1 MNFKNPIYD
10 DITYLK
16 GVGPKRAEE
25 LKKYGINFIVDV
37 LHHLPRKYLD
47 RRNIKKINQ
56 CKIGEET
63 VIIGK
68 IISKNIKVIGR
79 RRLFQLTIGDETGEL
94 QCVWF
99 NGLSWIIEKFN
110 INDQIAVYGKIEF
123 FKGMKI
129 THPDFDI
136 LDDNEDNF
144 NTGQIISLYAST
156 SDLKSKGLDSKGFR
170 KIIKNILFNKKYV
183 VEDFLTDEM
192 IAEENLCSLKE
203 ALTKTHFPNDN
214 DEINKSIY
222 RLKYNEHFF
231 IQLLMALKKYH
242 IKKNDGISFPNRGLL
257 LKKIYESLNF
267 TLTNA
272 QIRVLREIR
281 SDLKSNNPMNRLIQG
296 DVGSGKTIVAL
307 LSCLIAIDN
316 SYQSSIIAPTEIL
329 AQQHYNSITNSLI
342 GLNLNVK
349 ILTGSTSKK
358 DRDILFKEL
367 RNGELNILIGT
378 HAILEDKVV
387 FKNLGLAIID
397 EQHKFGVAQRSK
409 LWKKN
414 IIPPHILVM
423 TATPIPRTLAMSVY
437 GDLDISIINELPP
450 GRRPIKTVHRT
461 DKKRLQVF
469 KFLKDEIKKGRQIY
483 IVYPLIEESI
493 KMDYKDLMDGYE
505 SIEREFPKDKYQ
517 ISILHGRMKPDD
529 KVYEMNRFKKGET
542 QIMVS
547 TTVIEVGVNIPNASV
562 MIIESAER
570 FGLSQLHQLRGRV
583 GRSSINSYCIL
594 MTKERISNDAATRI
608 KTMTNTNDGFK
619 IAEVD
624 MNLRGPGNILGTQ
637 QSGLLNFKIADLIKD
652 KEILHLA
659 REDAKILIDKDP
671 QLKHV
676 DNKEIKEEYSRIN
689 KNSILWKHIS

>member
-25 LKKYGINFIVDV
+25 LKKYGINFIIDV

-63 VIIGK
+63 VVIGK

-170 KIIKNILFNKKYV
+170 KIIKNILFNEKYI

-203 ALTKTHFPNDN
+203 ALTKIHFPNDN
-214 DEINKSIY
+214 DEIKKSIY

-231 IQLLMALKKYH
+231 IQLLMALKRYH
-242 IKKNDGISFPNRGLL
+242 IKKNDGISFPKRGQF
-257 LKKIYESLNF
+257 LKNIYESLDF

-281 SDLKSNNPMNRLIQG
+281 ADLKSKNPMNRLIQG
-296 DVGSGKTIVAL
+296 DVGSGKTIVAIL
-307 LSCLIAIDN
+307 TAAIVIAEE
-316 SYQSSIIAPTEIL
+316 YQVALMAPTEIL
-329 AQQHYNSITNSLI
+329 AEQHYSSIKEYCEIVNIDCEIITSNTPKKEKEIILNKLKTGEIQFIVGTHSLI
-342 GLNLNVK
+342 Q
-349 ILTGSTSKK
+349 
-358 DRDILFKEL
+358 
-367 RNGELNILIGT
+367 
-378 HAILEDKVV
+378 DKVL
-387 FKNLGLAIID
+387 FNNLGLIVID
-397 EQHKFGVAQRSK
+397 EQHRFGVEHRK
-409 LWKKN
+409 L
-414 IIPPHILVM
+414 LVDKGLNPEVLAM
-423 TATPIPRTLAMSVY
+423 TATPIPRTLSITLH
-437 GDLDISIINELPP
+437 GDMDISIIDELPKN
-450 GRRPIKTVHRT
+450 RIPIQTELIAPSKINKAYQKI
-461 DKKRLQVF
+461 KK
-469 KFLKDEIKKGRQIY
+469 EIKAGGQCF
-483 IVYPLIEESI
+483 IVYPLIEESEKLDLEAAESGYKKLKKVFSEFQLGYI
-493 KMDYKDLMDGYE
+493 NGKMKKEEIDKQMKLMAEGKIDCL
-505 SIEREFPKDKYQ
+505 I
-517 ISILHGRMKPDD
+517 
-529 KVYEMNRFKKGET
+529 
-542 QIMVS
+542 S
-547 TTVIEVGVNIPNASV
+547 TTVIEVGINIPNAT
-562 MIIESAER
+562 MMLIENAER
-570 FGLSQLHQLRGRV
+570 FGMTQLHQLRGRI
-583 GRSSINSYCIL
+583 GRGTKQSTCIMVQHKKTDNSNKRLKIMESTL
-594 MTKERISNDAATRI
+594 
-608 KTMTNTNDGFK
+608 DGFIISDEDLK
-619 IAEVD
+619 
-624 MNLRGPGNILGTQ
+624 MRGPGDFFGTKQ
-637 QSGLLNFKIADLIKD
+637 HGFIKSKVVDFNADGPI
-652 KEILHLA
+652 IRRA
-659 REDAKILIDKDP
+659 RYQAFRMIDKDP
-671 QLKHV
+671 LLK
-676 DNKEIKEEYSRIN
+676 NINNRKIKKIFKMNY
-689 KNSILWKHIS
+689 KHMLDFVKIG